1 MSQREVHPW
10 VVLATCCLSLF
21 LVTIDVT
28 IVNVALPAIARD
40 FDTTMDGLQWSIDGY
55 TVVIAS
61 FLMLAGSTAD
71 RLGRKR
77 IFQIGLGIFSLGSLL
92 CSFAGSIQMLVA
104 FRVVQALGGAMMNP
118 VAMSIIVNTFTDPK
132 QRAQAIGFWGSVF
145 GISMALG
152 PLLGGLLVEHVGW
165 RSIFW
170 VNVPFGVAA
179 ILLTARFVPESRAP
193 KPRRIDPVGQFLV
206 VVVLGTL
213 TGSLIEGRALGWTS
227 PPIVAAL
234 ASAIV
239 AMIALVIYERRRLEP
254 LLDMRFFR
262 SIPFAG
268 ATILAVVAFSSFN
281 GSLFLSSLY
290 LQTARGLSPAHAGL
304 CLLPIAASLAIC
316 APLSG
321 KLVGGG
327 HVRFTVCL
335 AGCALAIGAAILLGL
350 DLQTP
355 IAQVIAAFVVFGVAM
370 GMINA
375 PITNTAVSGM
385 PRAQAGV
392 ASALASTSRQVGAT
406 LGIALSGSIVGV
418 KASDPA
424 FAPNTHPFWAYVL
437 VGGVAVTLLGLFIT
451 SKRAVASANA
461 VATDLIGGVQQ

>member
-1 MSQREVHPW
+1 MTRREVHPW

-21 LVTIDVT
+21 LVTMDVT
-28 IVNVALPAIARD
+28 IVNVALPAIAKD
-40 FDTTMDGLQWSIDGY
+40 FDTTMDGLQWAIDGY
-55 TVVIAS
+55 TLVIAS

-71 RLGRKR
+71 RLGRRR

-104 FRVVQALGGAMMNP
+104 FRVVQAIGGAMMNP

-170 VNVPFGVAA
+170 VNAPIGVIA

-193 KPRRIDPVGQFLV
+193 KPRRIDPIGQVLV
-206 VVVLGTL
+206 VVLLGTL
-213 TGSLIEGRALGWTS
+213 TGSLIEGREAGWTS
-227 PPIVAAL
+227 PVIVTALVVAA
-234 ASAIV
+234 A
-239 AMIALVIYERRRLEP
+239 ALVGLIAYERARFEP
-254 LLDMRFFR
+254 LLDVRFFR
-262 SIPFAG
+262 SLPFAG
-268 ATILAVVAFSSFN
+268 ATILAVIAFSSFN

-304 CLLPIAASLAIC
+304 CLLPIAAALAIC
-316 APLSG
+316 SPLSG
-321 KLVGGG
+321 RLVGGG
-327 HVRFTVCL
+327 HVRFAVCV
-335 AGCALAIGAAILLGL
+335 AGCALAIGAVILLGL
-350 DLQTP
+350 DLATP
-355 IAQVIAAFVVFGVAM
+355 IAQVVIAFVVFGIAM

-385 PRAQAGV
+385 PKEQAGV

-418 KASDPA
+418 RASDPR
-424 FAPNTHPFWAYVL
+424 FAPNTHGFWAFVL
-437 VGGVAVTLLGLFIT
+437 AGGVAVVILGLFIT
-451 SKRAVASANA
+451 SRRAVASANA
-461 VATDLIGGVQQ
+461 VASDLLGGVQ